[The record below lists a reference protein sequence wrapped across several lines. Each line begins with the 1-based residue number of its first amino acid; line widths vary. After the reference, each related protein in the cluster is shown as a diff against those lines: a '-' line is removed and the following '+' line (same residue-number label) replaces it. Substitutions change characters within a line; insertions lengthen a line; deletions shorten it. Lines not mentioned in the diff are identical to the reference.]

1 MSIFK
6 SKKKTIPILEQLN
19 TLLSIGIRPK
29 QDDFLDWVCDEWGK
43 ETVESDP
50 YNLMLFSLGGER
62 ENGDLWERLSD
73 DIYSF
78 DTECVEDSN
87 IYEVVLERLV
97 TLSKGSYAISD
108 LHSEVDHDNKKVT
121 VSFAYNDIHYQ
132 WSLKYNNDWFDCDVI
147 GKINFLLRNNGSSNF
162 FYTSSPDQNLIV
174 VYTSKDAIG
183 KLNLLSTV
191 PFKLNIAKTV

>member
-97 TLSKGSYAISD
+97 TLSKGSYDISD

-132 WSLKYNNDWFDCDVI
+132 WSLKYNNDWFDCDII
-147 GKINFLLRNNGSSNF
+147 GKTNSLLRNNGSSNF

>member
-6 SKKKTIPILEQLN
+6 SKKKTIPIQEQLN

-78 DTECVEDSN
+78 DTESVEDSN

-97 TLSKGSYAISD
+97 TLSKGSYDISD
-108 LHSEVDHDNKKVT
+108 LHSEVDHDNKKAT

-132 WSLKYNNDWFDCDVI
+132 WSLKYNNDWFDCDNI
-147 GKINFLLRNNGSSNF
+147 GKTNSLLRNNGSSNF

-174 VYTSKDAIG
+174 VYTSKDAIR

>member
-132 WSLKYNNDWFDCDVI
+132 WSLKYNNDWFDCDII
-147 GKINFLLRNNGSSNF
+147 GKTNSLLRNNGSSNF